1 MTQHLMSVRSHVL
14 HNSILQSKDYKS
26 ISFDPLRTSRS
37 HNVSRSTDCGME
49 STYTNNN
56 CNNKEFVLTNDEI
69 GSYNSLD
76 KFKLKKD
83 RYRQMFFN
91 DASVMN
97 Q

>member
-1 MTQHLMSVRSHVL
+1 
-14 HNSILQSKDYKS
+14 
-26 ISFDPLRTSRS
+26 
-37 HNVSRSTDCGME
+37 ME

-56 CNNKEFVLTNDEI
+56 CNNKEFILTNDEI